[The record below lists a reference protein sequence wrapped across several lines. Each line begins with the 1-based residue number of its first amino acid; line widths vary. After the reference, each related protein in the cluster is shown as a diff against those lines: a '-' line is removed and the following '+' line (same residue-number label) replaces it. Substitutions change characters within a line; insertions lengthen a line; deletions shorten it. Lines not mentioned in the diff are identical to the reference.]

1 MNFLISLPIMLS
13 RTIDLKDFGK
23 LYDVLFSLGMMTVV
37 DLLKC
42 NGQYPSSIQVLVILI
57 MIPRHS
63 LSLRIILR
71 WLHDNLSGLGTEVL
85 LQLAIAILN
94 SSFENKGQGKVSFLG
109 ISLRILTSTW
119 QWRAVLNVEWS
130 IFYKLSI
137 SRHYWLLY
145 LMALIAGNLH
155 LLTQLMSS
163 QGPCFLLAI
172 SWILASKNNCL
183 VVLTLLLN
191 FF

>member
-71 WLHDNLSGLGTEVL
+71 
-85 LQLAIAILN
+85 
-94 SSFENKGQGKVSFLG
+94 
-109 ISLRILTSTW
+109 
-119 QWRAVLNVEWS
+119 
-130 IFYKLSI
+130 
-137 SRHYWLLY
+137 
-145 LMALIAGNLH
+145 
-155 LLTQLMSS
+155 
-163 QGPCFLLAI
+163 
-172 SWILASKNNCL
+172 
-183 VVLTLLLN
+183 
-191 FF
+191 

>member
-13 RTIDLKDFGK
+13 RTIDLKDLGK

-71 WLHDNLSGLGTEVL
+71 
-85 LQLAIAILN
+85 
-94 SSFENKGQGKVSFLG
+94 
-109 ISLRILTSTW
+109 
-119 QWRAVLNVEWS
+119 
-130 IFYKLSI
+130 
-137 SRHYWLLY
+137 
-145 LMALIAGNLH
+145 
-155 LLTQLMSS
+155 
-163 QGPCFLLAI
+163 
-172 SWILASKNNCL
+172 
-183 VVLTLLLN
+183 
-191 FF
+191 